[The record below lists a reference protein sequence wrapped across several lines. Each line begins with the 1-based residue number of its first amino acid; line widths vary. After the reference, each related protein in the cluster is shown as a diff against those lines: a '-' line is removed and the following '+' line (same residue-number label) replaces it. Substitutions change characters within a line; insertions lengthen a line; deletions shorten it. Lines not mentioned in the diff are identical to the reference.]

1 MTQVELVEQNR
12 IDAIK
17 ESIYQLEADLD
28 EDDEIDMRACKRRTR
43 HSLRQM
49 KNEFMKKTRF
59 PYLVKG
65 KGFSHNYA
73 KFELDISDPLLKV
86 MGAPT
91 QLSEGQLRFERGEHV
106 IVTDCIGMSQRDG
119 QKWFFGEH
127 TG

>member
-1 MTQVELVEQNR
+1 MCTTTNTGTMTQVELVEQDR

-65 KGFSHNYA
+65 KGFS
-73 KFELDISDPLLKV
+73 
-86 MGAPT
+86 
-91 QLSEGQLRFERGEHV
+91 
-106 IVTDCIGMSQRDG
+106 
-119 QKWFFGEH
+119 QKYSNSSL
-127 TG
+127 T